1 MADAII
7 DPAVLHQFDI
17 CHKVGQGAYGIV
29 WKAVHRKHGRTV
41 ALKKCF
47 DAFRCDVDAQRTFRE
62 VMYLRALSCGYAND
76 GDEDEEKKDVAVYQG
91 HPNIVKLI
99 SIIRADNDRDLYI
112 TFEYSE
118 TDLSHVI
125 KARIL
130 EPLVRIVVWG
140 GFIDPRY
147 QLCMMHLTLCTLF
160 AHRQHIQ
167 YIIYQLLKAL
177 KFLHSA
183 ALLHRDIKPSN
194 ILVDSSCAIKLCDF
208 GLCRSIAI
216 EEQQRHLQEN
226 IVLTDYI
233 ATRWY
238 RPPEVLVGSRRYN
251 AGIDLWSVG
260 CILGEMFRGSPLLPG
275 ASTLG
280 QIEMIFE
287 MTGNPHSKDVKSW
300 QSPYAPAILAKVQ
313 PKRRVKLDEMCKNLP
328 RDAKHLMKELFKLDP
343 TKRGSAALAL
353 EHEYLA
359 DFHDPSKEIVYP
371 HGSIRIGINDNA
383 KLTANE
389 YRQKLYRGIDEN
401 ENVNHQCRTT
411 QPGTEMHV
419 TSSPTSARTDT
430 EDMESV
436 EDVELPT
443 VSYGSLDYQEI

>member
-29 WKAVHRKHGRTV
+29 WKAISRKHGRTV

-62 VMYLRALSCGYAND
+62 VMYLRALSCGNVNT
-76 GDEDEEKKDVAVYQG
+76 GENQG
-91 HPNIVKLI
+91 HPNIVKLFNV
-99 SIIRADNDRDLYI
+99 IRADNDRDLYI

-130 EPLVRIVVWG
+130 EPV
-140 GFIDPRY
+140 
-147 QLCMMHLTLCTLF
+147 
-160 AHRQHIQ
+160 HIQ
-167 YIIYQLLKAL
+167 FIIYQLLKAL

-208 GLCRSIAI
+208 GLCRSIAA
-216 EEQQRHLQEN
+216 EEQQKYMQEN
-226 IVLTDYI
+226 LVLTDYI

-260 CILGEMFRGSPLLPG
+260 CILGEMFRGGPLLPG

-280 QIEMIFE
+280 QLEMIFE

-313 PKRRVKLDEMCKNLP
+313 AKRRVKLDELCKNLP
-328 RDAKHLMKELFKLDP
+328 RDAKHLMKDLFKLDP
-343 TKRGSAALAL
+343 SKRGSAALAL

-359 DFHDPSKEIVYP
+359 TFHDPEKEITYP

-389 YRQKLYRGIDEN
+389 YRQKLYCGIDDN
-401 ENVNHQCRTT
+401 ENHDNHPCRTAVAAT
-411 QPGTEMHV
+411 TGMRAP
-419 TSSPTSARTDT
+419 SSPTSARTDT
-430 EDMESV
+430 EDVDE
-436 EDVELPT
+436 ELPDLPT
-443 VSYGSLDYQEI
+443 VSYDSLEYHEI

>member
-1 MADAII
+1 M
-7 DPAVLHQFDI
+7 
-17 CHKVGQGAYGIV
+17 
-29 WKAVHRKHGRTV
+29 
-41 ALKKCF
+41 
-47 DAFRCDVDAQRTFRE
+47 
-62 VMYLRALSCGYAND
+62 
-76 GDEDEEKKDVAVYQG
+76 
-91 HPNIVKLI
+91 
-99 SIIRADNDRDLYI
+99 
-112 TFEYSE
+112 
-118 TDLSHVI
+118 
-125 KARIL
+125 
-130 EPLVRIVVWG
+130 
-140 GFIDPRY
+140 
-147 QLCMMHLTLCTLF
+147 
-160 AHRQHIQ
+160 
-167 YIIYQLLKAL
+167 
-177 KFLHSA
+177 
-183 ALLHRDIKPSN
+183 
-194 ILVDSSCAIKLCDF
+194 
-208 GLCRSIAI
+208 
-216 EEQQRHLQEN
+216 
-226 IVLTDYI
+226 
-233 ATRWY
+233 
-238 RPPEVLVGSRRYN
+238 GSRRYN

-287 MTGNPHSKDVKSW
+287 MTGNPHSKDIKAW

-401 ENVNHQCRTT
+401 ENVNHQCRAT

-430 EDMESV
+430 EDMDSV